1 VSFRR
6 PVPRAALIALGV
18 LVAFVAFGPLG
29 LEGAAWAH
37 VGSPQVT
44 AAGRAGPYRLTVM
57 VTPPARAPGV
67 ASVEVDAGDDAVRA
81 VRLWASP
88 LGAPEPEPGAAV
100 VARRSGAAGARFAA
114 ELWIASPASWRLV
127 VAADGDGGAGQLSV
141 LVPQPR
147 RIGAALRVSLVALRI
162 LFALGLAALMGR
174 TARGARGR
182 RRTAATVLAAAA
194 FVGVAVWLGGG
205 VPPADCAARAL
216 DASVAAGRLTIRLP
230 QPALA
235 CGSDARRLVPDHGHP
250 MHLFLVRL
258 PGLDRLLHLHPTAV
272 EGQFVEGR
280 FVEDVPERSEG
291 RYQIFADVVDATGA
305 PSTAL
310 GEVTLPAAPGAQL
323 AGDDA
328 AGEGLAIDEA
338 DSRRTAAPLPDGARL
353 VWDKEEAPL
362 RSGHLAMLAFH
373 VEDARG
379 ARVQDLQP
387 YMGMLGHAIVLR
399 HDRAVFAHVHP
410 TGSVP
415 MAASAALGGRERG
428 GGGDVGGHAG
438 ACPMPGMAA
447 PASSS
452 VTFPYGFPSA
462 GTYRIFVQI
471 KRGGRVET
479 GVFDARV
486 DG

>member
-1 VSFRR
+1 MSFRR

-280 FVEDVPERSEG
+280 VVEDVPERSEG

>member
-1 VSFRR
+1 
-6 PVPRAALIALGV
+6 
-18 LVAFVAFGPLG
+18 
-29 LEGAAWAH
+29 

>member
-1 VSFRR
+1 MSFRR

>member
-1 VSFRR
+1 MSFRR

-415 MAASAALGGRERG
+415 MAASAGTPVRVRCRG
-428 GGGDVGGHAG
+428 W
-438 ACPMPGMAA
+438 PP
-447 PASSS
+447 P
-452 VTFPYGFPSA
+452 P
-462 GTYRIFVQI
+462 R
-471 KRGGRVET
+471 RR
-479 GVFDARV
+479 
-486 DG
+486 